1 MRHKII
7 LFFYIY
13 SDKKKYGENMT
24 VREELLEII
33 KENKKGNLFNES
45 IENLD
50 QYEVYDELNYILDL
64 VEQLIK
70 SEER

>member
-1 MRHKII
+1 
-7 LFFYIY
+7 
-13 SDKKKYGENMT
+13 MT
-24 VREELLEII
+24 IREELLEII

-50 QYEVYDELNYILDL
+50 QYEVYDMLNYILDL
-64 VEQLIK
+64 VEQFIK